1 MARAPELA
9 HDQGMTDVS
18 PRGTRRYAGPGT
30 TRERSLGRH
39 NGLSRAAE
47 SLMRSAAAV
56 RRSAGHPQEMTEL
69 AGSLEHVEEALDDLS
84 AGMARIA
91 MAMGEDDQLPGGVA
105 WRLHALHHALRAAR
119 DLCAG
124 AKGAAPDAE
133 PHRRGRPSDLAEHP
147 SGA

>member
-1 MARAPELA
+1 MTEVPRRGAP
-9 HDQGMTDVS
+9 
-18 PRGTRRYAGPGT
+18 RYAEPSA
-30 TRERSLGRH
+30 TRVNSLGRH
-39 NGLSRAAE
+39 DGLSRAAE

-56 RRSAGHPQEMTEL
+56 RRSAGHPQEMSEL
-69 AGSLEHVEEALDDLS
+69 AGPLEHVEEALDDLS

-133 PHRRGRPSDLAEHP
+133 AHRGARRGGLAEHP
-147 SGA
+147 GRA